1 MPEVEPC
8 TGSAYGES
16 ETNRQS
22 VTNGQRLLA
31 DNRTALEFIFASPHF
46 LLDKRFKWPYSR
58 SCVGTESNR
67 RNDVQSLVSLEPR
80 ITPYDTCVVQNRPE
94 SHHHRNRNPQYDGGP
109 MTVKEQAELIGKQVS
124 VAIEQT
130 LRVDCTVLDSRTAFN
145 RHDVLVE
152 PISGSG
158 SQWVSASRIMEEK

>member
-1 MPEVEPC
+1 
-8 TGSAYGES
+8 
-16 ETNRQS
+16 
-22 VTNGQRLLA
+22 
-31 DNRTALEFIFASPHF
+31 
-46 LLDKRFKWPYSR
+46 
-58 SCVGTESNR
+58 
-67 RNDVQSLVSLEPR
+67 
-80 ITPYDTCVVQNRPE
+80 
-94 SHHHRNRNPQYDGGP
+94 